1 MRLELKELTGI
12 CISTSG
18 NIENTVIQGVTKD
31 SRQPSPQSLYIPIS
45 GEKFDGHNF
54 VMQAIEQGAV
64 ASLWKRGTPVPQ
76 GLESSFPLLFVDD
89 TVEALQKMAKLYLKK
104 VKPVVIG
111 VTGSNGKT
119 TTKDLLE
126 AVISTTFKTHKTQ
139 GNYNNHIGLPLT
151 ILSMEND
158 TEVIILEMGMSNF
171 GEISLLSKLSEPD
184 LAIVTNIG
192 ESHIEYLGS
201 REGIAKAKLEIKDG
215 LKESGLLIVDG
226 DEPLLQHLSSHN
238 VLKCG
243 YGEDCTVKIVNQEG
257 DEDGFTFELEG
268 ENMVY
273 SLPLLGTHNVKNA
286 AYAIAVGHYLNIE
299 DSMIN
304 EGLKNLMLTNMRL
317 EKYRGLNGALL
328 INDAYNASPTSMAA
342 AIEAVKAL
350 NNYKRK
356 VVVLGDMYELGPSEE
371 EMHRGV
377 AKHIDDTITDVIAVG
392 EKGKWIGEEVLKKGE
407 PSINVA
413 IFTKKEEASDAV
425 RSLLSPEAVVL
436 FKASRGLA
444 LETIIKPFID
454 DVQGAGK

>member
-1 MRLELKELTGI
+1 MKLDLKELTGI
-12 CISTSG
+12 AVSTTG
-18 NIENTVIQGVTKD
+18 NIENTVIHEVTKD
-31 SRQPSPQSLYIPIS
+31 SRQTSPQSLYIPIS
-45 GEKFDGHNF
+45 GEKFDGHRF
-54 VMQAIEQGAV
+54 LMQAIEQGAV
-64 ASLWKRGTPVPQ
+64 ASLWKEGTPLPE
-76 GLESSFPLLFVDD
+76 GLESSFPLLYVKD
-89 TVEALQKMAKLYLKK
+89 TVESLQQMAKLYLRKI
-104 VKPVVIG
+104 KPVVIA

-126 AVISTTFKTHKTQ
+126 AVVSTSFKTHKTQ

-171 GEISLLSKLSEPD
+171 GEISLLSRLSEPD

-226 DEPLLQHLSSHN
+226 DEPLLQHLSSPHI
-238 VLKCG
+238 LKCG
-243 YGEDCTVKIVNQEG
+243 YGEDCTVKIVNQDG

-299 DSMIN
+299 DSAIN
-304 EGLKNLMLTNMRL
+304 EGLKNLKLTNMRL

-342 AIEAVKAL
+342 AIEAVKGL
-350 NNYKRK
+350 QNYKRK
-356 VVVLGDMYELGPSEE
+356 AVVLGDMYELGPTEE
-371 EMHRGV
+371 KMHRGV
-377 AKHIDDTITDVIAVG
+377 AEYIDAEITDVIAIG
-392 EKGKWIGEEVLKKGE
+392 EKGKWIGEEVLKKGK
-407 PSINVA
+407 PGLNVSIFN
-413 IFTKKEEASDAV
+413 KKEEASDAI
-425 RSLLSPEAVVL
+425 RSLLSKDTAVL
-436 FKASRGLA
+436 FKASRGMA
-444 LETIIKPFID
+444 LETIIKPFIE
-454 DVQGAGK
+454 DVQEAGK